1 MHIKMDRLT
10 CKILE
15 IINKSEYLLETT
27 EIISFF
33 KGETRTKILYRLNN
47 LRGDSLVKGKQV
59 GSGKGVWI
67 WWKIKKN
74 G

>member
-1 MHIKMDRLT
+1 MRIKRDKLA

-15 IINKSEYLLETT
+15 IINKSEEPLETT

-67 WWKIKKN
+67 WWKIN
-74 G
+74 E